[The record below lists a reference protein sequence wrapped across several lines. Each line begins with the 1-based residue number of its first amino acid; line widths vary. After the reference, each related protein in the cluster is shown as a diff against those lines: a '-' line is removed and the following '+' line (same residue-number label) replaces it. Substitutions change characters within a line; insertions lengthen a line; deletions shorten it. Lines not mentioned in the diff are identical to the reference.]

1 MSNDSEII
9 DEACPYC
16 GEAVLEEQEDGNY
29 WCPACGSAFDRDE
42 IVDAVD
48 VDADD
53 PSGGAD

>member
-29 WCPACGSAFDRDE
+29 WCPACGSAFDREE

-48 VDADD
+48 FDEDD
-53 PSGGAD
+53 ED